1 MSTQNLM
8 PGHQYLWQHLPA
20 PDNTYTCTWN
30 LYKRCLFLCLCCLA
44 FKCKHENWFQNFIH
58 FTAHTI
64 NCVCHSIR
72 SMFIVLGLYNFGTS
86 LNFRKNWDMLRRKK
100 IHLSVWKWCSSPSFP
115 FFYNTCIWQSV
126 LELGF
131 KSLGDSNF
139 QNLWDLCR
147 ERLIYPFKFNEDWNC
162 P

>member
-1 MSTQNLM
+1 MKNHTKWTYIVRWLYPNIFTT
-8 PGHQYLWQHLPA
+8 PLWQWGFQQCLPFSWTTLRGKLPA
-20 PDNTYTCTWN
+20 PHCRNGSCRYVRAMYITSTMTN
-30 LYKRCLFLCLCCLA
+30 L
-44 FKCKHENWFQNFIH
+44 NG
-58 FTAHTI
+58 
-64 NCVCHSIR
+64 
-72 SMFIVLGLYNFGTS
+72 LGLKVLVQVWIPGKIGTCCVE
-86 LNFRKNWDMLRRKK
+86 NK

-115 FFYNTCIWQSV
+115 FFYNRCIWQSV
-126 LELGF
+126 LEHGF